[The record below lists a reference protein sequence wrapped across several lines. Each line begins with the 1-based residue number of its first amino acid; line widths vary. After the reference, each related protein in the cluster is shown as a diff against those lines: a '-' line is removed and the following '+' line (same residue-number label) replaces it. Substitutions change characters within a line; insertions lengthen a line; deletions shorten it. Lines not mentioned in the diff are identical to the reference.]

1 MDEKMRY
8 KIRAHNIDN
17 LRQIQEILKDQVDI
31 HVISERRLM
40 IATGDLPGDIKDR
53 VLGTGAEITQDLQYD
68 LE

>member
-1 MDEKMRY
+1 MRY
-8 KIRAHNIDN
+8 KIKAQNMDN
-17 LRQIQEILKDQVDI
+17 LKQVQEILQDQVDI

-40 IATGDLPGDIKDR
+40 IATGDLPGEIKDR